1 MKKIIAVLLSVLIFA
16 FSLVPCVGAYQS
28 EREYFED
35 GSYII
40 VSDEFLGNDFADDNH
55 GSDDSV
61 GDDGEA
67 EPESGESSV
76 SRFLKTIIEL
86 FRKIIAF
93 LKTQKTVTET
103 KYVSYYSSDGE
114 LLWIA
119 SLTAEFTYNGKSSL
133 CESVKTG
140 CNIYDSD
147 WTLVSKECS
156 KDGNTATAHFKVRQH
171 KLGVPLKVIE
181 KTVTVTCDKDGNIK

>member
-1 MKKIIAVLLSVLIFA
+1 MKRVIATLLCVLIVA
-16 FSLVPCVGAYQS
+16 FSLVPCVGAYRS
-28 EREYFED
+28 EREYLED

-40 VSDEFLGNDFADDNH
+40 VSDEFLGNDFPDDNH
-55 GSDDSV
+55 GSDGSV
-61 GDDGEA
+61 SDDGEVG
-67 EPESGESSV
+67 PESSESSV

-103 KYVSYYSSDGE
+103 KYVSYYSSEGE

-133 CESVKTG
+133 CESAKTK
-140 CNIYDSD
+140 CYIYDSD
-147 WTLVSKECS
+147 WTVLSKECS